1 MEPRTSA
8 HASGSLGSGLSR
20 ARFILAIAVSTAL
33 VLSAPF
39 IGFVRSWIRAT
50 FPGQFVRI
58 VGGAIALL
66 GAAAIVAAVL
76 RIRQRHFSRRAGPDP
91 HALSPGDF
99 APRSGRRRFLRYGA
113 LICALG
119 CAVWFSVREATGNP
133 DVDVVQRFHFVEYG
147 VITFLFYRA
156 WRFLEDPAILVMPV
170 LAGLLVGTADEWLQ
184 WFIPNRVGEIADIL
198 LNGVAIGC
206 GLLFSLGADPPD
218 NFQPTFRPGS
228 IIRVGRL
235 AAMTIVAL
243 ALFVHIVHL
252 GYDVRDQGVGIF
264 KSRYSMNA
272 LAALAEAKRTE
283 WRIHPPPLV
292 LQRVSREDQ
301 YMTEGVTHV
310 QRRNELLA
318 AHAVKSAWMENLILE
333 KYYAAVLDTPSYDSR
348 TGHRWSAEQRASV
361 SSRASGSDPSYVST
375 ANPYP
380 IVAWSRA
387 LFWLASIAFAAAVWV
402 AAVLLERSIR
412 AKSETSTAV

>member
-1 MEPRTSA
+1 MEPRPRA
-8 HASGSLGSGLSR
+8 
-20 ARFILAIAVSTAL
+20 ARFILAIIVSTAL

-39 IGFVRSWIRAT
+39 IGFVRSWLRAT

-58 VGGAIALL
+58 IGAVIAVL
-66 GAAAIVAAVL
+66 GAGAIVAAIL
-76 RIRQRHFSRRAGPDP
+76 RIRQHR
-91 HALSPGDF
+91 L
-99 APRSGRRRFLRYGA
+99 LRYGA

-119 CAVWFSVREATGNP
+119 FAVWFSVLEATGNP

-156 WRFLEDPAILVMPV
+156 WRRLGDPAILVMPV

-198 LNGVAIGC
+198 LNGIAIGC

-218 NFQPTFRPGS
+218 NFQWTFRSGS
-228 IIRVGRL
+228 IMRVGRL
-235 AAMTIVAL
+235 AATTVVAL

-252 GYDVRDQGVGIF
+252 GYDIHDQQVGIF
-264 KSRYSMNA
+264 KSRYAMSA
-272 LAALAEAKRTE
+272 LPALAEAKRAD
-283 WRIHPPPLV
+283 WQIHPPPLV

-318 AHAVKSAWMENLILE
+318 ANDVKGAWMENLMLE
-333 KYYAAVLDTPSYDSR
+333 KYYAPVLDTPSYISR
-348 TGHRWSAEQRASV
+348 TGHRWSAEQRASI
-361 SSRASGSDPSYVST
+361 SSRAAGTDPSYVST

-380 IVAWSRA
+380 IVAWSRG
-387 LFWLASIAFAAAVWV
+387 LFWFASIATAAAVWV
-402 AAVLLERSIR
+402 AAALVERAMR

>member
-1 MEPRTSA
+1 MEPRPRA
-8 HASGSLGSGLSR
+8 
-20 ARFILAIAVSTAL
+20 ARFILAIIVSTAL

-39 IGFVRSWIRAT
+39 IGFVRSWLRAT

-58 VGGAIALL
+58 IGAVIAVL
-66 GAAAIVAAVL
+66 GAGAIVAAIL
-76 RIRQRHFSRRAGPDP
+76 RIRQHR
-91 HALSPGDF
+91 L
-99 APRSGRRRFLRYGA
+99 LRYGA

-119 CAVWFSVREATGNP
+119 FAVWFSVLEATGNP

-156 WRFLEDPAILVMPV
+156 WRRLGDPAILVMPV
-170 LAGLLVGTADEWLQ
+170 LAGVLVGTADEWLQ

-198 LNGVAIGC
+198 LNGIAIGC

-218 NFQPTFRPGS
+218 NFQWTFRSGS
-228 IIRVGRL
+228 IMRVGRL
-235 AAMTIVAL
+235 AATTVVAL

-252 GYDVRDQGVGIF
+252 GYDIHDQQVGIF
-264 KSRYSMNA
+264 KSRYAMSA
-272 LAALAEAKRTE
+272 LPALAEAKRAD
-283 WRIHPPPLV
+283 WQIHPPPLV

-318 AHAVKSAWMENLILE
+318 ANDVKGAWMENLMLE
-333 KYYAAVLDTPSYDSR
+333 KYYAPVLDTPSYISR
-348 TGHRWSAEQRASV
+348 TGHRWSAEQRASI
-361 SSRASGSDPSYVST
+361 SSRAAGTDPSYVST

-380 IVAWSRA
+380 IVAWSRG
-387 LFWLASIAFAAAVWV
+387 LFWFASIATAAAVWV
-402 AAVLLERSIR
+402 AAALVERAMR

>member
-1 MEPRTSA
+1 MEPRPRA
-8 HASGSLGSGLSR
+8 
-20 ARFILAIAVSTAL
+20 ARFILAIIVSTAL

-39 IGFVRSWIRAT
+39 IGFVRSWLRAT

-58 VGGAIALL
+58 IGAVIAVL
-66 GAAAIVAAVL
+66 GAGAIVAAIL
-76 RIRQRHFSRRAGPDP
+76 RIRQHR
-91 HALSPGDF
+91 L
-99 APRSGRRRFLRYGA
+99 LRYGA

-119 CAVWFSVREATGNP
+119 FAVWFSVLEATGNP

-156 WRFLEDPAILVMPV
+156 WRRLGDPAILVMPV
-170 LAGLLVGTADEWLQ
+170 LAGVLVGTADEWLQ

-198 LNGVAIGC
+198 LNGIAIGC

-218 NFQPTFRPGS
+218 NFQWTFRSGS
-228 IIRVGRL
+228 IMRVGRL
-235 AAMTIVAL
+235 AATTVVAL

-252 GYDVRDQGVGIF
+252 GYDIHDQQVGIF
-264 KSRYSMNA
+264 KSRYAMSA
-272 LAALAEAKRTE
+272 LPALAEAKRAD
-283 WRIHPPPLV
+283 WQIHPPPLV

-318 AHAVKSAWMENLILE
+318 ANDVKGAWMENLMLE
-333 KYYAAVLDTPSYDSR
+333 KYYAPVLDTPSYISR
-348 TGHRWSAEQRASV
+348 TGHRWSAEQRASI
-361 SSRASGSDPSYVST
+361 SSRAAGTDPSYVST

-380 IVAWSRA
+380 IVAWSRG
-387 LFWLASIAFAAAVWV
+387 LFWFASIATAAAVWV
-402 AAVLLERSIR
+402 AAALVERSMR
-412 AKSETSTAV
+412 AKSETSTGV

>member
-1 MEPRTSA
+1 MEPGPPTQ
-8 HASGSLGSGLSR
+8 ASPSLGTSLR
-20 ARFILAIAVSTAL
+20 PPRFILAIVVSTAL

-58 VGGAIALL
+58 VGAAIAVLA
-66 GAAAIVAAVL
+66 AAAIVAAIL
-76 RIRQRHFSRRAGPDP
+76 RIRHNR
-91 HALSPGDF
+91 L
-99 APRSGRRRFLRYGA
+99 LRYSA
-113 LICALG
+113 LIAALG
-119 CAVWFSVREATGNP
+119 GAIWFSVVEATGNP

-156 WRFLEDPAILVMPV
+156 WRPLRDPAILVMPIH
-170 LAGLLVGTADEWLQ
+170 AGLLVGTADEWLQ

-198 LNGVAIGC
+198 LNGIAIGC

-218 NFQPTFRPGS
+218 RFQWTLRPGS
-228 IIRVGRL
+228 TVRVGRL
-235 AAMTIVAL
+235 ASIAILAL
-243 ALFVHIVHL
+243 ALFVRIVHL
-252 GYDVRDQGVGIF
+252 GYDIRDQEVGMF
-264 KSRYSMNA
+264 KSRYSMSALLA
-272 LAALAEAKRTE
+272 LADAKRTE

-318 AHAVKSAWMENLILE
+318 ANEVKGAWMENLILE
-333 KYYAAVLDTPSYDSR
+333 KYYAPVLDTPSYISR

-361 SSRASGSDPSYVST
+361 DSRAAGSDPAYVST

-380 IVAWSRA
+380 IVAWSSG
-387 LFWLASIAFAAAVWV
+387 LLWLTSVAAAAAVQI
-402 AAVLLERSIR
+402 AATRVDRSSR
-412 AKSETSTAV
+412 AQSNASTTV

>member
-1 MEPRTSA
+1 MEPGVR
-8 HASGSLGSGLSR
+8 R
-20 ARFILAIAVSTAL
+20 ARFILAIVVSAAL

-58 VGGAIALL
+58 VGGTIAVL
-66 GAAAIVAAVL
+66 GAAAIVAAIL
-76 RIRQRHFSRRAGPDP
+76 RIRERHFSLRAGPHP
-91 HALSPGDF
+91 HALSLGDF

-119 CAVWFSVREATGNP
+119 CAVWFSVHEATGNP

-156 WRFLEDPAILVMPV
+156 WRRLQDPAMLVMPI
-170 LAGLLVGTADEWLQ
+170 LGSLLVGTADEWLQ
-184 WFIPNRVGEIADIL
+184 WFIPNRVGEIADVL
-198 LNGVAIGC
+198 LNGIAIGC

-218 NFQPTFRPGS
+218 DFQWTFRPGS
-228 IIRVGRL
+228 IRRVGRL
-235 AAMTIVAL
+235 AAITILAL

-252 GYDVRDQGVGIF
+252 GYDIRDQEVGTF
-264 KSRYSMNA
+264 KSRYSMSA
-272 LAALAEAKRTE
+272 LPALGDAKRAE
-283 WRIHPPPLV
+283 WQRHPPPLV

-318 AHAVKSAWMENLILE
+318 ENDVKGAWMENLILE
-333 KYYAAVLDTPSYDSR
+333 KYYAPVLDPPSYVSR
-348 TGHRWSAEQRASV
+348 TGHRWSAEQRA
-361 SSRASGSDPSYVST
+361 T
-375 ANPYP
+375 LN
-380 IVAWSRA
+380 
-387 LFWLASIAFAAAVWV
+387 
-402 AAVLLERSIR
+402 
-412 AKSETSTAV
+412 

>member
-1 MEPRTSA
+1 MEPSPRF
-8 HASGSLGSGLSR
+8 
-20 ARFILAIAVSTAL
+20 ARFALAIVISTAL

-39 IGFVRSWIRAT
+39 IGFIRSWIRAT

-58 VGGAIALL
+58 VGGAIAVL
-66 GAAAIVAAVL
+66 GAAAIVAAIL
-76 RIRQRHFSRRAGPDP
+76 RIREHR
-91 HALSPGDF
+91 L
-99 APRSGRRRFLRYGA
+99 LRYLAVIGA
-113 LICALG
+113 LGGA
-119 CAVWFSVREATGNP
+119 AWFSVLDATGNP

-156 WRFLEDPAILVMPV
+156 WRLLQDPAILVMPF

-184 WFIPNRVGEIADIL
+184 WFIPNRVGEIADVL
-198 LNGVAIGC
+198 LNGIAIGC
-206 GLLFSLGADPPD
+206 GLLFSLGADPPN

-228 IIRVGRL
+228 IMRVGRL
-235 AAMTIVAL
+235 ASMTIVAL

-252 GYDVRDQGVGIF
+252 GYDIRDQEVGTF
-264 KSRYSMNA
+264 KSRYSISTLPA
-272 LAALAEAKRTE
+272 LADAKRAD
-283 WRIHPPPLV
+283 WRVHPPPLV

-318 AHAVKSAWMENLILE
+318 ANDVKGAWMENLILE
-333 KYYAAVLDTPSYDSR
+333 KYYAPVLDTPSYVSH

-361 SSRASGSDPSYVST
+361 NSRAAGSDTSYVST

-380 IVAWSRA
+380 IVAWSRG
-387 LFWLASIAFAAAVWV
+387 LFWLTSIAAAAAVWI
-402 AAVLLERSIR
+402 AAALVERSSQ
-412 AKSETSTAV
+412 AKSEASTAV